1 MFIEILSVCKKK
13 ETDTISPREEALGK
27 ALDEHGYTLQG
38 VKKSILKSAAVKM
51 TLNSIANSD
60 KKPDVVIVT
69 GGLRSKD
76 SSSFKKYFVETVVAA
91 EKAVNEPAPKDYW
104 KKRNKAFKEARE
116 RKADADEIKKLEEEY
131 ELTRKKAKV
140 FSLGDFGNGYKGYAF
155 VYKGLR
161 VAAVPKEELTG
172 KDFSEIA
179 VLAAERTTEVFE
191 NSKNEFPDGFSD
203 VKYVPAKTGFVN
215 RFIPLPG
222 DGKKEIAR
230 KCVVILSAIV
240 FAAALWFLLQNTL
253 FATIHHEQ
261 EKQKL
266 VNAAHGGTAKLSGG
280 GGGGASY
287 DDKSGSEIDWDKLK
301 DINKEIVGWIQISDT
316 KIDYPVLWH
325 KGDDINDQYYL
336 NHDVHGDYDSY
347 GCVFLDYRC
356 TEGMSSKNIVLHGH
370 HMNDGSMFAGLMDYG
385 GTEGDLDFYKKH
397 PTIVFDR
404 EPVTDA
410 AGNTVYRD
418 GVYKIISVF
427 KTNTLSSHGEFFNYM
442 VGNFHNND
450 KEFLNYVY
458 NVRVRSLIN
467 CPVDADENDELLTL
481 STCSYEYTN
490 FRTVVVAR
498 KTRYNEDVKVD
509 TSKASLNDNA
519 VWPEVYYNSRGG
531 TRPTLT
537 DFCTAYE
544 KKQIDW
550 YSGDPKKFTTIK
562 KQKVTEPTTAAATT
576 EKGTEK
582 SESPSST
589 ARTTEPVKLYDV
601 TFINYDGSFIEN
613 QVVEEGKS
621 AKAPPDPV
629 KPSDK
634 YYDYVF
640 KGWGLDF
647 KKVTSNMK
655 IAPIFEPVLKPEY
668 TKPQ

>member
-1 MFIEILSVCKKK
+1 M
-13 ETDTISPREEALGK
+13 
-27 ALDEHGYTLQG
+27 
-38 VKKSILKSAAVKM
+38 
-51 TLNSIANSD
+51 
-60 KKPDVVIVT
+60 
-69 GGLRSKD
+69 
-76 SSSFKKYFVETVVAA
+76 
-91 EKAVNEPAPKDYW
+91 
-104 KKRNKAFKEARE
+104 
-116 RKADADEIKKLEEEY
+116 
-131 ELTRKKAKV
+131 KKA
-140 FSLGDFGNGYKGYAF
+140 
-155 VYKGLR
+155 
-161 VAAVPKEELTG
+161 
-172 KDFSEIA
+172 IA
-179 VLAAERTTEVFE
+179 LVLALMLTFALCACGE
-191 NSKNEFPDGFSD
+191 SSD
-203 VKYVPAKTGFVN
+203 SDTDIVN
-215 RFIPLPG
+215 HLNG
-222 DGKKEIAR
+222 DIQKIAHSTDEKEGGETPNKDKGSSIN
-230 KCVVILSAIV
+230 
-240 FAAALWFLLQNTL
+240 WDDLL
-253 FATIHHEQ
+253 
-261 EKQKL
+261 K
-266 VNAAHGGTAKLSGG
+266 V
-280 GGGGASY
+280 
-287 DDKSGSEIDWDKLK
+287 
-301 DINKEIVGWIQISDT
+301 NKEIVGWIRINDT

-325 KGDDINDQYYL
+325 KDDNANNQFYL
-336 NHDVHGDYDSY
+336 NHNYKSKKDSY
-347 GCVFLDYRC
+347 GSIFLDYSC
-356 TEGMSSKNIVLHGH
+356 TNGTDSKNIVLHGH
-370 HMNDGSMFAGLMDYG
+370 HMNDGSMFGNLMDYG
-385 GTEGDLDFYKKH
+385 GTEADIDFYKKH
-397 PTIVFDR
+397 ATIKFDT
-404 EPVTDA
+404 PQ
-410 AGNTVYRD
+410 GD

-582 SESPSST
+582 SESQSST